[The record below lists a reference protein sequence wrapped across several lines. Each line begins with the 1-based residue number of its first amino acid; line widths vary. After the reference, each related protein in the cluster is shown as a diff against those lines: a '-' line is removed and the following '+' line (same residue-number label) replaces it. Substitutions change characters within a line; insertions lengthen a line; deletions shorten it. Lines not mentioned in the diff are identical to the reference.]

1 MLTIDGSFGEGGGQI
16 LRTSLAMSLICGT
29 AVRLIN
35 LRANRDKPGLRQ
47 QHLTAV
53 LAAAKIGSAE
63 VEGAHVGS
71 REIIFLPQSS
81 RRRLSFSDWHRRR
94 GRTGF
99 SDSIASVVARAR
111 AIDVALRRWH
121 AQQHGAAF

>member
-29 AVRLIN
+29 AVSLIN
-35 LRANRDKPGLRQ
+35 LRANRDKPGLRK

-53 LAAAKIGSAE
+53 LAAAKNGSAE

-71 REIIFLPQSS
+71 GEIVFLPKKVVAGNYHFPIGTAGAATIGDRLLFHAIS
-81 RRRLSFSDWHRRR
+81 RNRGLSPISGAGRLSGDA
-94 GRTGF
+94 
-99 SDSIASVVARAR
+99 DN
-111 AIDVALRRWH
+111 
-121 AQQHGAAF
+121 